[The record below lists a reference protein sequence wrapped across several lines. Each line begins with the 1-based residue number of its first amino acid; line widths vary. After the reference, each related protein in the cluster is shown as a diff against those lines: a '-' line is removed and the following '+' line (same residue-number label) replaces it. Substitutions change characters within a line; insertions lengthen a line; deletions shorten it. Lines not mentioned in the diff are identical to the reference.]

1 MCIYMNIYMCIYLY
15 IYMYIRRYIWI
26 YKCVYI
32 GTYIYI
38 YTYIHIPPCAII
50 EMAWSLLVALKKR
63 ILLVGLLFLY
73 HPWRRSDLKHLDLQI
88 GQFSCALFWV
98 TGTPVYSLENWFE
111 ILGTP
116 VKTCLKVTGT
126 PVKTCWNFGSRNYFK
141 SDLLRLWKVRRKQP
155 F

>member
-1 MCIYMNIYMCIYLY
+1 MNIYMCVY
-15 IYMYIRRYIWI
+15 ICTYMYIY
-26 YKCVYI
+26 V
-32 GTYIYI
+32 
-38 YTYIHIPPCAII
+38 YTYTTMCHYRNGLITAGGLI
-50 EMAWSLLVALKKR
+50 EN

-73 HPWRRSDLKHLDLQI
+73 HSRRRSDLKYLDLQI

-126 PVKTCWNFGSRNYFK
+126 PVKTCLKFWRNCNYE
-141 SDLLRLWKVRRKQP
+141 VRSFPPVDSTWVCVSLSWYQVYILVLECQN
-155 F
+155 